1 MVIAFKGIV
10 TAMMILQLA
19 CVLWFH
25 MAEIKRD
32 GSNRAAE
39 IGFSFMEIADA
50 ASLFAIWIGR

>member
-25 MAEIKRD
+25 MNTIKQD
-32 GSNRAAE
+32 HGNRAAE